1 MLKFKKCSLYNQDI
15 LFKENSIEV
24 KYKKELKQHFQY
36 SDILQFD
43 IFVNVDKFYSP
54 NGFITNWLCDYPCI
68 YSVNLTIDI
77 KTEKFDK
84 YTYMFICPL
93 KQIFELIKYRDKIK
107 KFNLYLIEEDKIKNF
122 VKIPLIFYAISGVKF
137 NLLGNPFSII
147 ELFSFLCTFIPLLIM
162 FLPAYLSNTLDI
174 GSGFI
179 ILPFF
184 IVSLCLSII
193 GINNERK
200 KLKLKHE
207 FVPDMIVPNIEKIN
221 KFGETQ
227 DLIIDNNKIIFS
239 KECYQ
244 YLQRYR
250 YTSLLLF
257 ILNLTIILNILR
269 IINII

>member
-1 MLKFKKCSLYNQDI
+1 MLKFKKCSLYYQDV
-15 LFKENSIEV
+15 LFEENSIDV
-24 KYKKELKQHFQY
+24 KYKKELKQQFQY
-36 SDILQFD
+36 ADILKFD

-54 NGFITNWLCDYPCI
+54 NGFITNFLCDYPCT
-68 YSVNLTIDI
+68 YSVNLSINI
-77 KTEKFDK
+77 KTEEFDK
-84 YTYMFICPL
+84 YTYMFTCPL
-93 KQIFELIKYRDKIK
+93 KQIFELIKYKDKIK
-107 KFNLYLIEEDKIKNF
+107 NFNFYLIEEDKIKNF
-122 VKIPLIFYAISGVKF
+122 VKIPLIFYAISGVKL
-137 NLLGNPFSII
+137 NLLGKPFSII

-174 GSGFI
+174 GSSFI

-184 IVSLCLSII
+184 IISLCLSII

-200 KLKLKHE
+200 KLKLKHS

-221 KFGETQ
+221 EFGETQ

-257 ILNLTIILNILR
+257 ILNLTIILNILK